1 MRTEVD
7 AAAASLHRLALEH
20 DLAGDVA
27 LRVHVVLTLDVNAG
41 ADCPEDVDGI
51 GRLVDRHPID
61 IGERC
66 KHLSAQALREHW
78 PAGPLVDEAVRR
90 DRDHQDVAQFA
101 RRLEVADMAH
111 VEKVEGAVRVD
122 DGLAGP
128 LEARGDLGQLV
139 ERPHLVSRSG

>member
-1 MRTEVD
+1 VISHVRLVNVEVPVDQFGRTERGFVREVD

-27 LRVHVVLTLDVNAG
+27 LGVHVVLTLDVNAG
-41 ADCPEDVDGI
+41 ADCLQHVDGI

-61 IGERC
+61 VGQRC
-66 KHLSAQALREHW
+66 QHLGAQALREHG

-90 DRDHQDVAQFA
+90 NGDHQDVAQFS

-111 VEKVEGAVRVD
+111 MEKVEGAVRVH
-122 DGLAGP
+122 DGLA
-128 LEARGDLGQLV
+128 
-139 ERPHLVSRSG
+139 